1 MQTLL
6 TPEPRHL
13 VQVLYGEFAIAEYA
27 AESALADRYAA
38 AMRRRFPTLQVICTP
53 IEIDADPGD
62 L

>member
-1 MQTLL
+1 MPTLL

-27 AESALADRYAA
+27 AEPALAERYAA
-38 AMRRRFPTLQVICTP
+38 AMRRRFPNLLVTCTP
-53 IEIDADPGD
+53 IADPED